1 MMKKLKQLK
10 KLIMIYKKNVG
21 DNMEKLLYKI
31 CKEEKKLG
39 RLEIQKKRI
48 FARLWLKT
56 DFQKELD
63 LKKNATEK
71 DKTSYIRDNE
81 EYNKVCDDI
90 VEQKAL
96 VHYLN
101 NVLAVKLK

>member
-1 MMKKLKQLK
+1 MMRKLKQYK
-10 KLIMIYKKNVG
+10 MLIMIYKKNVG

>member
-1 MMKKLKQLK
+1 MMKKLKQYK
-10 KLIMIYKKNVG
+10 MLIMIYKKNVG

>member
-1 MMKKLKQLK
+1 MLM
-10 KLIMIYKKNVG
+10 IIYKKNEG

-48 FARLWLKT
+48 FARLWLQT